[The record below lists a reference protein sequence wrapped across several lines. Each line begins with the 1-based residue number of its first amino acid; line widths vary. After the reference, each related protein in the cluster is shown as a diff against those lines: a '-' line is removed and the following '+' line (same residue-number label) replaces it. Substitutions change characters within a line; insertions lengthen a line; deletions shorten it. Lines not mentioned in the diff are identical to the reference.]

1 MAVPLLQR
9 VEAWGDKDPILGA
22 GAGQQ
27 ERGQYQEVWAA
38 GWGGGPNSWAP
49 SSLSGPSLFS
59 EFYCVPF
66 GDGLLTCA
74 NYKLSFGAFRE
85 FK

>member
-1 MAVPLLQR
+1 MGGRLDLR
-9 VEAWGDKDPILGA
+9 A
-22 GAGQQ
+22 GG
-27 ERGQYQEVWAA
+27 R
-38 GWGGGPNSWAP
+38 GGGPNSWAP